1 MVVSKLLYR
10 SIHIGGFGRRETAFS
25 AIVSVA
31 SVILCFSFI
40 YFVLC
45 VADIP
50 LFQRFL
56 YASILL
62 FLLFC
67 CFSYE
72 LSRYGLARRG
82 GCRNSLDDDEAVY
95 LFADKAPSITILIP
109 SYREERRVIAM
120 TLLSA
125 AVARYRNR
133 RIVLLIDDPAADAA
147 SLECS
152 RAAAADV
159 MDAIGTVMAPIRE
172 AAAGWQMR
180 KGAGEPA
187 YSWETARVAM
197 LYADASAWLERLAL
211 EFVAQT
217 SAEFRHVDTF
227 FAERVLRDLA
237 RFYREAEVSVSGAVL
252 GKDEIDHHYRV
263 LSALFCSDISVFER
277 KSFANL
283 SHAPNKA
290 MNLNSYIGLM
300 GKQFNV
306 ECQGAHRVLVQASG
320 ARADLVVEQ
329 PDFVLTLDADSLILG
344 DYMLRLA
351 HLLRDEPSVAV
362 AQTPYLSFPN
372 STSLVERIAGAT
384 TDIQYLAH
392 QGSTFFRAAYWV
404 GANALIRFEALKM
417 IAREQTDDGKTHL
430 VFIQDATVIEDTG
443 STIDLLDAG
452 WHVHNYLTPLAYSA
466 TPADFGALAIQ
477 RKRWSNG
484 GLIIFPTLLR
494 NYLRTPGRLRRL
506 PELVL
511 RTNYLLS
518 PLLGNIAVFVL
529 MVWSPSD
536 SEALM
541 WTPVAI
547 APYFILYASDLK
559 RLGYRFTDLFHVCA
573 LNLMLLPVSFAGI
586 VSSIRQ
592 MITGRKASFT
602 RTPKVAD
609 RTFIPPY
616 SFIFNCLMLL
626 LMAFY
631 VVDGLLSHEY
641 LGTLIPALNTTLYSY
656 GLYRFVGIRNGLAD
670 IALSLRE
677 RGLAI
682 RADLALRLPGVFARG
697 ARLIPAKGRP
707 AGRSAFILRN
717 MAAVI
722 AFLAVV
728 FGPSKFFT
736 WPPGA
741 EAVAG
746 SKQVVK
752 SEAVEKTMPTAVSL
766 AGDAMAVSIK
776 EIDDR

>member
-1 MVVSKLLYR
+1 MGNRCRNKFLVLNKLIYR
-10 SIHIGGFGRRETAFS
+10 SIHLGGFGWKETAFS
-25 AIVSVA
+25 AAVSVA
-31 SVILCFSFI
+31 SVVLCFSFI
-40 YFVLC
+40 YFVLFI
-45 VADIP
+45 ADIP
-50 LFQRFL
+50 LLHRFL

-62 FLLFC
+62 CLLFC

-82 GCRNSLDDDEAVY
+82 GRGNGLDDGEAAY
-95 LFADKAPSITILIP
+95 LFEEKAPSITVLIP

-147 SLECS
+147 SLERS

-159 MDAIGTVMAPIRE
+159 IEAIETVMRPMRE
-172 AAAGWQMR
+172 AAADWQKR
-180 KGAGEPA
+180 KAGGACA
-187 YSWETARVAM
+187 FSWETARIAL

-227 FAERVLRDLA
+227 FVERVLRDLA
-237 RFYREAEVSVSGAVL
+237 RFYREVGTSLAETTLCEGQ
-252 GKDEIDHHYRV
+252 IDHHYRV
-263 LSALFCSDISVFER
+263 LATLFCTDISVFER

-300 GKQFNV
+300 GQRFNV
-306 ECQGAHRVLVQASG
+306 ENMGAGRVLVPAAG
-320 ARADLVVEQ
+320 ARADFSVEQ

-344 DYMLRLA
+344 DYMLRLT
-351 HLLRDEPSVAV
+351 HLLRDQPSVAV

-417 IAREQTDDGKTHL
+417 IAREQTEGGKTCT
-430 VFIQDATVIEDTG
+430 VFIQDETVIEDTG

-452 WHVHNYLTPLAYSA
+452 FHVHNYLTPLAYSA

-529 MVWSPSD
+529 MVWSPTD
-536 SEALM
+536 SKALM

-586 VSSIRQ
+586 VSSVRQ

-631 VVDGLLSHEY
+631 VVQGLLSHEY
-641 LGTLIPALNTTLYSY
+641 LGTLIPALNTTLYGY

-670 IALSLRE
+670 IALSMRE
-677 RGLAI
+677 RSDAVVS
-682 RADLALRLPGVFARG
+682 ALALRWPGLVARRPR
-697 ARLIPAKGRP
+697 ALP
-707 AGRSAFILRN
+707 AGRSAIVLRN

-722 AFLAVV
+722 AFLAVTL
-728 FGPSKFFT
+728 GPSKFFT
-736 WPPGA
+736 WPPSGQ
-741 EAVAG
+741 AVAG
-746 SKQVVK
+746 SKQAAGP
-752 SEAVEKTMPTAVSL
+752 SSLDEKRPAE
-766 AGDAMAVSIK
+766 IK
-776 EIDDR
+776 EIADR